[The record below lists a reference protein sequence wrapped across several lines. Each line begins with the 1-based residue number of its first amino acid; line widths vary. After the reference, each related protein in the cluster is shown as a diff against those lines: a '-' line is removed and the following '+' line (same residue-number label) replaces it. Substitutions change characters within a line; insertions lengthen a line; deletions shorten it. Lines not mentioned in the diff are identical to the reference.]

1 VPEHRV
7 TGAATMVCG
16 QAKRVVLGEIPV
28 CLVRTED
35 GGFFAVSDV
44 CSHEETPLSDG
55 WVYDH
60 QIECALHGAVF
71 DLETGA
77 ALAQPATEPIA
88 TFATAVDG
96 EDLLVD
102 VVPNAPAP

>member
-1 VPEHRV
+1 VSEHRV
-7 TGAATMVCG
+7 AGGAKMACG
-16 QAKRVVLGEIPV
+16 QAERVMLGEIPV

-71 DLETGA
+71 DLQTGA
-77 ALAQPATEPIA
+77 ALSQPATEPIA
-88 TFATAVDG
+88 TYATAVDG
-96 EDLLVD
+96 DDLLVE